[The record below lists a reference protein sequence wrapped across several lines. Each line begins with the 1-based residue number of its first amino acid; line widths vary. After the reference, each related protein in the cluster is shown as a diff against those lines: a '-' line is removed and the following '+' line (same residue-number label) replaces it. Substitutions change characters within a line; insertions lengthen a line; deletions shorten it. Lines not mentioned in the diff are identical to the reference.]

1 MGSSFVASHGP
12 TLVILFLVLYIVTNV
27 YRERRNPLSS
37 VPGPFL
43 CKWTDIFVR
52 YQTVIG
58 NRPRY
63 VQALHKIYGSVV
75 RVGPNA
81 VDIAK
86 IAEAREIHRI
96 GSGFLKSPV
105 YELLKHDNAKSIF
118 STTDPKFHSKHRRLL
133 SSPFADANLHS
144 LEPLIEAR
152 IRLTMQRMREE
163 MTTRKVADVQ
173 KWFFFMSSDIIGEL
187 SFGDSFRM
195 LEQGKKDQH
204 IKDLEIAA
212 LVGESRVAF
221 PFIFRLAEFLPLPI
235 LREANK
241 SRNRF
246 GDYADESVNRYK
258 RLLAASPENVK
269 PTLFTKLYN
278 AGKEGLSDAEI
289 RDDASDL
296 IVAGSDTTANTLTY
310 LTWAVCKAPVVRKA
324 LVAEVATLPELFS
337 DKDVQ
342 SLSYLNQVIDEALRL
357 YPAVPCALPRVVPP
371 QGATF
376 SGYWVPGGSTVTT
389 QIWSLHRDPV
399 AFPEP
404 EKFDPSRW
412 ASPTKEMKDAFM
424 PFGAGTRNCLGLHL
438 ARIELRLATA
448 HFFRQFPRSEV
459 SSREGMSDEDME
471 QVLHFLLSTKGHRC
485 LLEVQ

>member
-1 MGSSFVASHGP
+1 
-12 TLVILFLVLYIVTNV
+12 
-27 YRERRNPLSS
+27 
-37 VPGPFL
+37 
-43 CKWTDIFVR
+43 
-52 YQTVIG
+52 
-58 NRPRY
+58 
-63 VQALHKIYGSVV
+63 
-75 RVGPNA
+75 
-81 VDIAK
+81 
-86 IAEAREIHRI
+86 
-96 GSGFLKSPV
+96 
-105 YELLKHDNAKSIF
+105 
-118 STTDPKFHSKHRRLL
+118 
-133 SSPFADANLHS
+133 
-144 LEPLIEAR
+144 
-152 IRLTMQRMREE
+152 MQRMREE

-310 LTWAVCKAPVVRKA
+310 LTWAVCKAPVIRKA
-324 LVAEVATLPELFS
+324 LAAEVATLPELFS